1 MPEPEGGGRARR
13 APRGNRAEGP
23 RQDAERRRQDGP
35 DRPRADQRVDRSRS
49 GGAAKRGQ
57 DGTRG
62 GPRPTAAGV
71 GPGRTPGPPIPD
83 DVTGRELDP
92 AVRRE
97 LAGLSPERAQAVA
110 QHLVMAGWLIDSDP
124 HEAYEHA
131 RAARQLAARLAVVRE
146 AIALA
151 AYHIGRYDEA
161 LAEFRALR
169 RISGGMEYWPVMA
182 DCERGLGRPER
193 ALRMAGAPEVATL
206 DPGSRV
212 EMRIVAAGAR
222 RDLGQLDA
230 AIVTLQV
237 PELDGPASPWV
248 ARLRYAY
255 ADALGAAGRPDE
267 ARRWFARAAQA
278 DTEGETGAVERLAE
292 LDGVTFVD

>member
-1 MPEPEGGGRARR
+1 MPEPEGAGRARR
-13 APRGNRAEGP
+13 GSRAEGP

-35 DRPRADQRVDRSRS
+35 RRPRADQRVDRSRS
-49 GGAAKRGQ
+49 GGTTGRGQ
-57 DGTRG
+57 GGTRG
-62 GPRPTAAGV
+62 GQQPTAAGV
-71 GPGRTPGPPIPD
+71 RPDRTSGPPIPD

-110 QHLVMAGWLIDSDP
+110 QHLVMAGRLIDSDP
-124 HEAYEHA
+124 QEAYEHA

-151 AYHIGRYDEA
+151 AYQIGRYDEA

-169 RISGGMEYWPVMA
+169 RISGGLEYWPVMA

-206 DPGSRV
+206 DPGSRA

-267 ARRWFARAAQA
+267 ARHWFVRAAEA

-292 LDGVTFVD
+292 LDGVRFVD